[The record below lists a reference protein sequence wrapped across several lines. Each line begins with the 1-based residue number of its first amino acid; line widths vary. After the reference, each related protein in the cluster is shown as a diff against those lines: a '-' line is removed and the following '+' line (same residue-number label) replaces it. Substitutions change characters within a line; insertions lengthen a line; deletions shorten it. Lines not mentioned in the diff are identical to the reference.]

1 MKRPLFLA
9 PQTYRQRRL
18 RDAARI
24 LPVLAAFLM
33 ILPMLWGDDASDIR
47 RTSSDG
53 IYLFV
58 VWLLLIAAAALLAR
72 RLSSEP
78 DSTEPSKPRDQA

>member
-24 LPVLAAFLM
+24 LPVLAMFLL

-47 RTSSDG
+47 QTSSDG

-58 VWLLLIAAAALLAR
+58 VWLLMIASAALLAR

-78 DSTEPSKPRDQA
+78 DSADAAKPKDQA